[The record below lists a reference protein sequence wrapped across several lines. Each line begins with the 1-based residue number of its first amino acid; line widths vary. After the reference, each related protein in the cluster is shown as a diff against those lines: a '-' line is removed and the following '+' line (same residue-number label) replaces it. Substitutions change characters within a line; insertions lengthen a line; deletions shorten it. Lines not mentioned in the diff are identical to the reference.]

1 MLNRID
7 QRLGKLE
14 SFIIPI
20 HHVTQ
25 KLTKVE
31 ESMNWCRGRLKA
43 YLVSPRITGINQGKG
58 QVDNVLNLHEVVEAE
73 RSIIS
78 PG

>member
-1 MLNRID
+1 MLNQTD

-20 HHVTQ
+20 HQATQ
-25 KLTKVE
+25 KLTKIE
-31 ESMNWCRGRLKA
+31 ERRLL
-43 YLVSPRITGINQGKG
+43 LVISLNSVSSLERIGINQGKG
-58 QVDNVLNLHEVVEAE
+58 QVDVILSLYAVLDAE
-73 RSIIS
+73 RPIIS